1 MRGRFRYRF
10 VIEEVYTP
18 ETLPMSRLAEYMA
31 KVAALLGERSHVHFV
46 GMEGGSA
53 VLVQEVE
60 QEAHA
65 RVRERLHAVHRDDGP
80 QDATLAYDAL
90 NGLLTADRASG
101 ALFEGDGH
109 DAAGTRVLQFPGAA
123 QDSQAEYGPV
133 AQAST
138 LQGVVI
144 VVGGARDPVPVH
156 LQDGDIVH
164 NCVAKRVVAK
174 ELARYIFGRP
184 LRVSGNGRWSRDSR
198 GQWSM
203 SRFQI
208 TAFSQLEDDPLG
220 EVVADLRQ
228 MASTTREPAGALET
242 LRALRHGEE

>member
-31 KVAALLGERSHVHFV
+31 KVAALLGERSQVHFV

-65 RVRERLHAVHRDDGP
+65 KVRERLHAVHRDDGP

-101 ALFEGDGH
+101 ALFEGDGR
-109 DAAGTRVLQFPGAA
+109 DAGGTRVLRFPGAA
-123 QDSQAEYGPV
+123 D
-133 AQAST
+133 
-138 LQGVVI
+138 
-144 VVGGARDPVPVH
+144 
-156 LQDGDIVH
+156 DGH
-164 NCVAKRVVAK
+164 
-174 ELARYIFGRP
+174 
-184 LRVSGNGRWSRDSR
+184 
-198 GQWSM
+198 
-203 SRFQI
+203 
-208 TAFSQLEDDPLG
+208 
-220 EVVADLRQ
+220 
-228 MASTTREPAGALET
+228 
-242 LRALRHGEE
+242 RAVRHGGGHRGGGFDTHGAISRRQEIRSHPVRGSASRWIGRSWQWPGNAA